1 MRSTSES
8 ERDYESESMKRESE
22 EKKRG
27 PCDVEREGE
36 GDKK

>member
-1 MRSTSES
+1 MRSASES

-27 PCDVEREGE
+27 PCDVGNKVEN
-36 GDKK
+36 DKK